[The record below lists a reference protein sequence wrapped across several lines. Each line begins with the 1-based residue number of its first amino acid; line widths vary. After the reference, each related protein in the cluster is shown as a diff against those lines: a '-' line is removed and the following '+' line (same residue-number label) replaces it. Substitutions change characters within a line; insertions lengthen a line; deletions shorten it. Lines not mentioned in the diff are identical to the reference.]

1 MSQSAS
7 AAPRPA
13 RRAAD
18 VAKLVAVSNA
28 LLAAPALAE
37 AGKIFDFNLT
47 LPLMAAQFLAL
58 MVFLDKT
65 WFGPVGAVLD
75 ERDGKLREAMAFA
88 KDGGGEL
95 DKLQADAEAALR
107 AARADAAAAVADA
120 RAKAGAAQA
129 AKLAE
134 VKAAVDKELAT
145 ALAALD
151 SEKAAALKNLD
162 SQVDKLSADILGRVL
177 PQGVKL

>member
-95 DKLQADAEAALR
+95 AALAAQAEEALR
-107 AARADAAAAVADA
+107 AARADAAAAVAAA
-120 RAKAGAAQA
+120 RAKASAENA
-129 AKLAE
+129 AKVAD
-134 VKAAVDKELAT
+134 VKAAVDRELAS
-145 ALAALD
+145 ALAALEA
-151 SEKAAALKNLD
+151 EKAAALSNLD
-162 SQVDKLSADILGRVL
+162 AQVDKLSGDILGRVL